1 MTEPRMEQNHG
12 AAGSPGTGRPDHGPS
27 DNGPSRA
34 RRRWRVFFRNRAAV
48 VGAVL
53 ILVVLILA
61 AAAPWIAPHDPVRQS
76 AVNRLKPPGTESYL
90 FGTDRYGRDTLSRV
104 IWGARVSLQVGFA
117 SVALGMVIGV
127 PVGIVAGYK
136 GGRTDQILMRAVD
149 VALSFPTL
157 VLGLIIVALLG
168 SGIWK
173 MILAIALVNAPQF
186 ARVARGPAIALRDA
200 EFVQAARAL
209 GNSDFRIMF
218 KHVLP
223 NVMSDIVTV
232 SSLWVASAIRTEA
245 NLSFLGLGVAP
256 PTPSWGNMVREGI
269 DFLGR
274 APWLAVVP
282 ALAIFITIL
291 AFNMLGDGLRDI
303 ADPRT
308 RGQ

>member
-1 MTEPRMEQNHG
+1 MTEPHVAQPSREPANVDRANG
-12 AAGSPGTGRPDHGPS
+12 AAPGLSP
-27 DNGPSRA
+27 A
-34 RRRWRVFFRNRAAV
+34 RRKLRIFLRNRAAV
-48 VGAVL
+48 SGAILVL
-53 ILVVLILA
+53 ILVVVA
-61 AAAPWIAPHDPVRQS
+61 VAAPWLAPHDPVRQS
-76 AVNRLKPPGTESYL
+76 AANRLKPPGTENYWL
-90 FGTDRYGRDTLSRV
+90 GTDRFGRDTLSRV
-104 IWGARVSLQVGFA
+104 IWGARVSLQVGVA
-117 SVALGMVIGV
+117 SVLLGMAIGV
-127 PVGIVAGYK
+127 PVGIIAGYK

-186 ARVARGPAIALRDA
+186 ARVARGPTIALRDA

-209 GNSDFRIMF
+209 GNSDLRIMF
-218 KHVLP
+218 RHVLP
-223 NVMSDIVTV
+223 NVLPDIVTV

-274 APWLAVVP
+274 APWLAIVP
-282 ALAIFITIL
+282 AAAIFITIL

-308 RGQ
+308 RGE

>member
-1 MTEPRMEQNHG
+1 DWWIRGFVMSEPRVQANHEAPAAPG
-12 AAGSPGTGRPDHGPS
+12 AADAARGPS
-27 DNGPSRA
+27 LA
-34 RRRWRVFFRNRAAV
+34 RRRLQVFLRNRAAV
-48 VGAVL
+48 AGAIL
-53 ILVVLILA
+53 ILLLLFVAI
-61 AAAPWIAPHDPVRQS
+61 AAPWIAPHDPVRQS

-90 FGTDRYGRDTLSRV
+90 LGTDRFGRDTLSRV
-104 IWGARVSLQVGFA
+104 IWGARVSLQVGIA
-117 SVALGMVIGV
+117 SVLLGMAIGV

-186 ARVARGPAIALRDA
+186 ARVARGPTIALRDA

-209 GNSDFRIMF
+209 GNSDLRIMF
-218 KHVLP
+218 RHVLP
-223 NVMSDIVTV
+223 NVLPDIVTV

-256 PTPSWGNMVREGI
+256 PTPSWGNMVR
-269 DFLGR
+269 
-274 APWLAVVP
+274 
-282 ALAIFITIL
+282 
-291 AFNMLGDGLRDI
+291 
-303 ADPRT
+303 
-308 RGQ
+308 

>member
-1 MTEPRMEQNHG
+1 MSEPRVQANHDAPAAPG
-12 AAGSPGTGRPDHGPS
+12 AADAARGPS
-27 DNGPSRA
+27 LA
-34 RRRWRVFFRNRAAV
+34 RRRLQVFLRNRAAV
-48 VGAVL
+48 AGAIL
-53 ILVVLILA
+53 ILLLLFVAI
-61 AAAPWIAPHDPVRQS
+61 AAPWIAPHDPVRQS

-90 FGTDRYGRDTLSRV
+90 LGTDRFGRDTLSRV
-104 IWGARVSLQVGFA
+104 IWGARVSLQVGIA
-117 SVALGMVIGV
+117 SVLLGMAIGV

-173 MILAIALVNAPQF
+173 MIIAIALVNAPQF
-186 ARVARGPAIALRDA
+186 ARVARGPTIALRDA

-209 GNSDFRIMF
+209 GNSDWRIMF

-274 APWLAVVP
+274 APWLATVP

-291 AFNMLGDGLRDI
+291 AFNMLGDGLRDM

>member
-1 MTEPRMEQNHG
+1 MSEPRVQANHEAPAAPG
-12 AAGSPGTGRPDHGPS
+12 AADAARGPS
-27 DNGPSRA
+27 LA
-34 RRRWRVFFRNRAAV
+34 RRRLQVFLRNRAAV
-48 VGAVL
+48 AGAIL
-53 ILVVLILA
+53 ILLLLFVAI
-61 AAAPWIAPHDPVRQS
+61 AAPWIAPHDPVRQS

-90 FGTDRYGRDTLSRV
+90 LGTDRFGRDTLSRV
-104 IWGARVSLQVGFA
+104 IWGARVSLQVGIA
-117 SVALGMVIGV
+117 SVLLGMAIGV

-173 MILAIALVNAPQF
+173 MIIAIALVNAPQF
-186 ARVARGPAIALRDA
+186 ARVARGPTIALRDA

-209 GNSDFRIMF
+209 GNSDWRIMF